1 MISKKKW
8 TKDKNKTR
16 LQIDVVSNA
25 SISRPDYANGKNI
38 PLLIVNTTDHLEV
51 EKAIVTEPTQEY
63 GRVNTKWGKST
74 DRKKISLVFSFI
86 EPIPVEFFVFFDIEK
101 QGGLIDLIVHSQ
113 LLYLQPG
120 TIGDRLSN
128 NLNSPKVLIEVPS
141 RHFKKEWKLIFEN
154 TLKKNFI
161 KQGLKKREAKLAALD
176 FQKEW
181 ETIRG
186 FRNRTKK
193 Y

>member
-74 DRKKISLVFSFI
+74 DRKRLV
-86 EPIPVEFFVFFDIEK
+86 
-101 QGGLIDLIVHSQ
+101 
-113 LLYLQPG
+113 
-120 TIGDRLSN
+120 
-128 NLNSPKVLIEVPS
+128 
-141 RHFKKEWKLIFEN
+141 
-154 TLKKNFI
+154 
-161 KQGLKKREAKLAALD
+161 
-176 FQKEW
+176 
-181 ETIRG
+181 
-186 FRNRTKK
+186 
-193 Y
+193 